1 MPMARPLTRFSFKS
15 GFLITI
21 KHSQS
26 KCREDAV
33 FPAFLC
39 YLVANRDIIYKIIL
53 DKANA
58 SRYDDINPKQ
68 KTVCGIIPNKALNA
82 KTIKD
87 AQMRSCFCSLFSLIR
102 EIRIN

>member
-26 KCREDAV
+26 KCRGSV
-33 FPAFLC
+33 LSPAFLC
-39 YLVANRDIIYKIIL
+39 YLVANLYIIYKIIL

-58 SRYDDINPKQ
+58 SRYDNINSKQ

-87 AQMRSCFCSLFSLIR
+87 AQMRSCFCSLFP
-102 EIRIN
+102 

>member
-15 GFLITI
+15 GFSITI

-26 KCREDAV
+26 KCGEDGV

-39 YLVANRDIIYKIIL
+39 YLVANHDIIYKIIL
-53 DKANA
+53 DKAIA

-68 KTVCGIIPNKALNA
+68 KTVCGIIPNKALSA